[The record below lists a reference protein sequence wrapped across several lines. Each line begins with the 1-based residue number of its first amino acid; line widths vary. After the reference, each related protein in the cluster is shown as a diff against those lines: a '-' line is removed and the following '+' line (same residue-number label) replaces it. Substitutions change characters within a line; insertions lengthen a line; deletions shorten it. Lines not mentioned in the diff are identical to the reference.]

1 MLLNQNIFLKLK
13 MSCNMSKRNSRLLL
27 EDIFEACVKIFQ
39 YTAGMEYNDFINDE
53 KTIDAVIRNF
63 EIIGE
68 AANRLPN
75 EFILKHNSVVWR
87 QIIGL
92 RNRLIHAYFGV
103 DYQILWKIINEN
115 LNEFKIQIE
124 TVLNSSK

>member
-1 MLLNQNIFLKLK
+1 
-13 MSCNMSKRNSRLLL
+13 MSKRNSRLLL
-27 EDIFEACVKIFQ
+27 EDIFESCIKIFQ
-39 YTAGMEYNDFINDE
+39 YTEGMEYNDFINDE

-75 EFILKHNSVVWR
+75 EFLLQHNSVVWR
-87 QIIGL
+87 QIVGL

-124 TVLNSSK
+124 IFLNNSK